1 MDAGPDAIGR
11 HVIRFG
17 VFELDPHT
25 GELRKR
31 GVRVKL
37 QGKPLQIL
45 KALLE
50 QPGQIVTRE
59 ELQRRLWSS
68 DVFVDFD
75 SGLNT
80 AANRLRLALGDSAD
94 TPRYIETLPR
104 VGYRF
109 IAPIDPAAARE
120 RAGPRPGISRRTTVA
135 ASLAAAMVVAVAAA
149 VGLRLV
155 SAPEASAAFQ
165 FRQITFGRGQIS
177 GARFA
182 PDGETIFYTAN
193 WNDGTHLYVT
203 HPSRPES
210 RRLDVHGRRLVAVS
224 RSGQL
229 AFLSSDGTMPLA
241 GGTLSKAPLNGGA
254 PLDIE
259 RNVMSADWSANGE
272 TLAIVRAIDGTN
284 QLEYPPGTVIAKTS
298 GWMSGVRVSHD
309 GRRIAFIEHP
319 VRHDNQGS
327 LKVFEGRAV
336 RTLSGPWANAGG
348 VAWHPEGK
356 QVWFTASRDET
367 PKSLWAV
374 DLDGRIRRA
383 GEMPGAISLRDIA
396 PDGRVLATR
405 ESRRL
410 EMAVMTESEPA
421 ARDISLHD
429 WSRVADVSPDG
440 RMILFDESGA
450 AAGAQY
456 QIYIRRV
463 GDDAAAHLGEGR
475 AMAFS
480 PDLDAILALGTKPRS
495 RLRVVPIGEGRTI
508 EIGTQELEYQWAR
521 YFPDRTRILAL
532 ANAPN
537 QPLRLFVIPL
547 TGSAYPITPP
557 VVVRNSAISPDGSR
571 VAILS
576 AEGKLLIYPA
586 TPGGSVEAV
595 RNGKGLAPILWK
607 ENDLIYVQHIGAS
620 AQIPTRISRLD
631 LKTGRA
637 EPWRDIA
644 PSDPVGVNAIT
655 KVMLSQDARTLVFNY
670 RRVFSELFLAHPGL
684 NRSR

>member
-11 HVIRFG
+11 HLIRFG
-17 VFELDPHT
+17 VFELDPDT

-31 GVRVKL
+31 GVRVRL
-37 QGKPLQIL
+37 QGKPLQVL

-50 QPGQIVTRE
+50 RPGQIVTRE

-109 IAPIDPAAARE
+109 IAPIDAADARKHAVS
-120 RAGPRPGISRRTTVA
+120 RLRMSRRMTVA
-135 ASLAAAMVVAVAAA
+135 ASLAAAIVVAVAAP
-149 VGLRLV
+149 VGFRLV
-155 SAPEASAAFQ
+155 SSPQSSAAFN

-193 WNDGTHLYVT
+193 WNDGTHLYAT

-210 RRLDVHGRRLVAVS
+210 RRLGIAGRRLVAVS
-224 RSGQL
+224 HSGEL
-229 AFLSSDGTMPLA
+229 AFLSIDGTMPLA

-254 PLDIE
+254 PLDTE

-284 QLEYPPGTVIAKTS
+284 QLEYPRGTIIAKTS
-298 GWMSGVRVSHD
+298 GWMSGVRVSPD
-309 GRRIAFIEHP
+309 GRHIAFIEHP

-327 LKVFEGRAV
+327 LKVFDGRGV

-348 VAWHPEGK
+348 VAWRPDSKE
-356 QVWFTASRDET
+356 VWLTASRDDT

-374 DLDGRIRRA
+374 DLDGTIRRA
-383 GEMPGAISLRDIA
+383 GEMPGGISLRDIA
-396 PDGRVLATR
+396 PDGRVLASR

-410 EMAVMTESEPA
+410 EMAVIADGDTTA
-421 ARDISLHD
+421 HDISLHD
-429 WSRVADVSPDG
+429 WSRVADISPDG
-440 RMILFDESGA
+440 KVILFDESGA

-463 GDDAAAHLGEGR
+463 SDAAASHVGEGR

-480 PDLDAILALGTKPRS
+480 LDLEAILALGTEPRS

-508 EIGTQELEYQWAR
+508 EIGPQELEYQWAR
-521 YFPDRTRILAL
+521 YFPDGKRILAL

-537 QPLRLFVIPL
+537 QPLRLFVIPSS
-547 TGSAYPITPP
+547 GSAYPITPP

-576 AEGKLLIYPA
+576 AEGKLLIYPT
-586 TPGGSVEAV
+586 TPGGNAEVV
-595 RNGKGLAPILWK
+595 QNGKGLAPLLWR
-607 ENDLIYVQHIGAS
+607 ENDIIYVQHIGA
-620 AQIPTRISRLD
+620 ATQIPTRISRFD
-631 LKTGRA
+631 LNTGRA

-670 RRVFSELFLAHPGL
+670 RRVFSELFLADPAR
-684 NRSR
+684 NR